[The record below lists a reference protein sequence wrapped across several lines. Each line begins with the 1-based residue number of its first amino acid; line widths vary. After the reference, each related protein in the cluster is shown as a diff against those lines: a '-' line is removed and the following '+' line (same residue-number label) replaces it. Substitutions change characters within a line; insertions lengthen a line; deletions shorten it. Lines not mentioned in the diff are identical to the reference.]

1 MHNLEYNRLT
11 FKSNQGPKPRQS
23 RCSILMLRSIL
34 HSLGDDAGGAVAEPD
49 GRLALVAVLAAG
61 AGRLER
67 AHLALPHQLVVAH
80 PQIIVVAAL
89 AIVLPLSAAAVTG
102 TM

>member
-1 MHNLEYNRLT
+1 
-11 FKSNQGPKPRQS
+11 
-23 RCSILMLRSIL
+23 MLRSIL

-49 GRLALVAVLAAG
+49 GGLALVAVLAAG

-80 PQIIVVAAL
+80 PKIVFPAAL
-89 AIVLPLSAAAVTG
+89 AILPLAAVTG
-102 TM
+102 TI